1 MMRILYRAL
10 PTLLFRQQIKK
21 KIFNCTLLLNFYHI
35 QYYKSSTSQGQDLC
49 VRSLTAPKNNLFLR
63 QSKPFNQQPGAN
75 ISM

>member
-35 QYYKSSTSQGQDLC
+35 QYYKSST
-49 VRSLTAPKNNLFLR
+49 RSLCEIINCTK
-63 QSKPFNQQPGAN
+63 K
-75 ISM
+75 